1 MMTGPHGSYNHFEQ
15 RVAEMFD
22 EIKGMTP
29 EPTDQQVRFR
39 PGTENDADFLYALH
53 AATMKE
59 YVDKTWGWDDAF
71 QEAVFRKNY
80 VPAEI
85 QVITFAEK
93 DMGMLSL
100 EERLEDVFLRAIEIH
115 PEYQGQG
122 IGTAIIKK
130 IIAEGAL
137 KMKPVF
143 LHVLKVNPAKRLYER
158 LGFSVV
164 SETST
169 HFQMRTS
176 LSK

>member
-1 MMTGPHGSYNHFEQ
+1 
-15 RVAEMFD
+15 V
-22 EIKGMTP
+22 
-29 EPTDQQVRFR
+29 DQ
-39 PGTENDADFLYALH
+39 
-53 AATMKE
+53 
-59 YVDKTWGWDDAF
+59 TWGWDEAF

-93 DMGMLSL
+93 DIGMLSL
-100 EERLEDVFLRAIEIH
+100 EERGEDVFLRAIEIH
-115 PEYQGQG
+115 PENQGQG
-122 IGTAIIKK
+122 IGTAIIQK

-137 KMKPVF
+137 KMKPAF
-143 LHVLKVNPAKRLYER
+143 LHVLKVNPARRLYER

-176 LSK
+176 ISK